1 MAGSSPSAHGRR
13 ALEEAPLQHLRV
25 LEIGGAVAVRYCGRL
40 FARLGAEVTRI
51 AGGMADDQLG
61 YGGASG
67 RAYAAWLD
75 DGKAPVDSPGDGPFD
90 LVIGGQT
97 AGEVASAARL
107 AADLAGKPTA
117 LGLTW
122 FDHRGPYA
130 DWSANDPIIHAL
142 TGASFSFG
150 LPEGPPML
158 AQGHS
163 PQVVAGLTGFIAALA
178 ALMNLDRRPSRIDV
192 NVFEAAMCFTEVA
205 AVVGPAAALSPRLGV
220 NRFAP
225 TYPAS
230 VYESADGYV
239 GITALTPPQWAALC
253 RIMARPDLAADP
265 RFATSLERLA
275 NSEEIDAVL
284 IPFARTL
291 STNEWVDRGDRL
303 RVPITP
309 VPTPGEMP
317 DVPHWRDRGSFAHI
331 GGDPAAP
338 RGPTLPFRMAWDGET
353 SPRPAGG
360 EKGPL
365 DGVRVADFSMG
376 WAGPLAGRYLG
387 DLGADVLKVESKVKP
402 DWWRGWEV
410 IEDADPPP
418 TELMPNFMCVNRNK
432 RGLDIDLTAP
442 AGIARARKLMAACDV
457 VLENLGPGVMDRLG
471 LPRAGGA
478 AHCAPGRDLRRHAA
492 IRQGWTLGW
501 HPRLWIHRRTC
512 LRHAVR
518 QWRCRLAAVPAAR
531 GLWRPGGGPVRR
543 RGGPHRAARPRAPGR
558 RRHRALPGRMPVP
571 AGRGR
576 RHRRAGDGRPA
587 AAHRQPPRDGVRL
600 LCSPLRGRGGLA
612 GCCGG

>member
-1 MAGSSPSAHGRR
+1 
-13 ALEEAPLQHLRV
+13 
-25 LEIGGAVAVRYCGRL
+25 
-40 FARLGAEVTRI
+40 
-51 AGGMADDQLG
+51 MADDQLG

-97 AGEVASAARL
+97 AGEGESAAGL
-107 AADLAGKPTA
+107 AADLAGKPTT

-130 DWSANDPIIHAL
+130 DWSANAPIIHAL

-230 VYESADGYV
+230 VYESTDGYV

-275 NSEEIDAVL
+275 NSEEIDAGL
-284 IPFARTL
+284 IP
-291 STNEWVDRGDRL
+291 
-303 RVPITP
+303 
-309 VPTPGEMP
+309 
-317 DVPHWRDRGSFAHI
+317 
-331 GGDPAAP
+331 
-338 RGPTLPFRMAWDGET
+338 
-353 SPRPAGG
+353 
-360 EKGPL
+360 
-365 DGVRVADFSMG
+365 
-376 WAGPLAGRYLG
+376 
-387 DLGADVLKVESKVKP
+387 
-402 DWWRGWEV
+402 
-410 IEDADPPP
+410 
-418 TELMPNFMCVNRNK
+418 
-432 RGLDIDLTAP
+432 
-442 AGIARARKLMAACDV
+442 
-457 VLENLGPGVMDRLG
+457 
-471 LPRAGGA
+471 
-478 AHCAPGRDLRRHAA
+478 
-492 IRQGWTLGW
+492 
-501 HPRLWIHRRTC
+501 
-512 LRHAVR
+512 
-518 QWRCRLAAVPAAR
+518 
-531 GLWRPGGGPVRR
+531 
-543 RGGPHRAARPRAPGR
+543 
-558 RRHRALPGRMPVP
+558 
-571 AGRGR
+571 
-576 RHRRAGDGRPA
+576 
-587 AAHRQPPRDGVRL
+587 
-600 LCSPLRGRGGLA
+600 
-612 GCCGG
+612 